1 MYVVRREN
9 CYNVMVRVSELLR
22 NDGIETVSL
31 KSRGLSPPTS
41 RPFLFARSQEAGH
54 QCSDLAFLYSPNNSL
69 VPCNYPVK
77 RSVGFPNPGLNYL
90 NELPCLAP
98 PLPSRPPPSSRP
110 CHSPTFVH
118 LVFIRSPTGLFRAIH
133 RKAKNKQDCNS

>member
-98 PLPSRPPPSSRP
+98 PSFSASSFISSLSFSNF
-110 CHSPTFVH
+110 CSSCFYTFAYRTV
-118 LVFIRSPTGLFRAIH
+118 SGDSQ
-133 RKAKNKQDCNS
+133 KSEK